1 MEFDLADNDFL
12 LFIFSN
18 GFRHNT
24 SIKNMTINYFVSF
37 VGSGKKNVRVF
48 GDSVIESDKELKTRQ
63 DFDEIRNHLEENNDL
78 REVIITFYKK
88 I

>member
-1 MEFDLADNDFL
+1 
-12 LFIFSN
+12 
-18 GFRHNT
+18 
-24 SIKNMTINYFVSF
+24 MTINYFVSF

-63 DFDEIRNHLEENNDL
+63 DFDEIRNHLAKENKL
-78 REVIITFYKK
+78 KRVVITFYRK

>member
-1 MEFDLADNDFL
+1 MADNDFL

-63 DFDEIRNHLEENNDL
+63 DFDEIRNHLAKENKL
-78 REVIITFYKK
+78 KRVVITFYRK

>member
-1 MEFDLADNDFL
+1 MEFNLADNDFL

-63 DFDEIRNHLEENNDL
+63 DFDEIRNHLAKENKL
-78 REVIITFYKK
+78 KRVVITFYRKT
-88 I
+88 

>member
-1 MEFDLADNDFL
+1 MEFNLADNDFL

-63 DFDEIRNHLEENNDL
+63 DFDEIRNHLAKENKL
-78 REVIITFYKK
+78 KRVVITFYRK